1 MPQSDSSFS
10 PEVINHFLHPRN
22 VGTVDDATAAVAV
35 VNEIC
40 GDNLQMSAKVAGG
53 KIEAIKFKS
62 EGCAVAVASA
72 SKLTVA
78 VMGRSIAEADQLAKA
93 AVASVQQGTHNEKQH
108 CLDIVLLAWQQLLAK
123 ISLK

>member
-1 MPQSDSSFS
+1 MPQSNSSFS
-10 PEVINHFLHPRN
+10 PEVIDHFLHPRN

-78 VMGRSIAEADQLAKA
+78 VTGRSIAEADQLAKA